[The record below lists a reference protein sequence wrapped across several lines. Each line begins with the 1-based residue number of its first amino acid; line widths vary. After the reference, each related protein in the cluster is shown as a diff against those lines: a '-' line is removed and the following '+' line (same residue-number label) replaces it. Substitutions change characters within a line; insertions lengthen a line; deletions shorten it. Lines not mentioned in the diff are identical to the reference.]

1 MRLLVT
7 PSFVRAT
14 KRLHAPQKL
23 ELDAA
28 LRAISANPS
37 LGEAKVGDLAG
48 IRVYKFRLSNQLCLL
63 AYRVVDAQ
71 SLKLLTLKIILVWLL
86 DLPHVTLVA
95 RTAS

>member
-14 KRLHAPQKL
+14 KRLYAPQKL

-71 SLKLLTLKIILVWLL
+71 SLKLLTLGSHENFYR
-86 DLPHVTLVA
+86 DLK
-95 RTAS
+95 RSDS

>member
-28 LRAISANPS
+28 LRTISAEPS
-37 LGEAKVGDLAG
+37 VGDAKVGDLAG
-48 IRVYKFRLSNQLCLL
+48 IRVYKFRISNQLCLL
-63 AYRVVDAQ
+63 GYRILDEQ
-71 SLKLLTLKIILVWLL
+71 SLKLLTLGSHENFYRDLKRL
-86 DLPHVTLVA
+86 DD
-95 RTAS
+95 